1 MKKLKIEDAVGMIL
15 AHDVTRIVPGEV
27 KEVAFKRG
35 RVIQKDD
42 IEGFLDIGKAYVYV
56 VEEGF
61 EELVH
66 EEEAA
71 FRIAKALA
79 TDDME
84 MLPAKEGRVTLK
96 SRIDG
101 LVSVNRSLLARI
113 NQVRDVLLN
122 TVPDRYPVRAGDEI
136 AATRIVPL
144 SIREETLQ
152 TAEEIACKGII
163 RIDRYR
169 PVEGALVVTGSEV
182 YSGRV
187 ADGSS
192 RVEERLRGHGVDLIG
207 KALVPDSVE
216 QIRDAILGYV
226 RKGAEIVITTGGL
239 SVDPD
244 DITKEGIEATG
255 ARIMTYGAPLFPG
268 AMFLVARLGKR
279 YIIGAPACVY
289 YSSQTA
295 LDVVLP
301 WILAG
306 IKITATDIKKLAYG
320 GLCLHCRECHYPNC
334 VFGKGR

>member
-1 MKKLKIEDAVGMIL
+1 MKKVKVEDAIGLVL

-42 IEGFLDIGKAYVYV
+42 IEGFLDIGKAFVYV
-56 VEEGF
+56 VEGGLD
-61 EELVH
+61 ELVH

-71 FRIAKALA
+71 FRIASA
-79 TDDME
+79 TATQHME

-96 SRIDG
+96 SKIDG
-101 LVSVNRSLLARI
+101 LVCVNRSLLARI
-113 NQVRDVLLN
+113 NQVKDVLFN
-122 TVPDRYPVRAGDEI
+122 TVPDKYPVRAGDEI

-152 TAEEIACKGII
+152 TAEEIAGKGII
-163 RIDRYR
+163 RIAPFARMK
-169 PVEGALVVTGSEV
+169 GALVVTGSEV

-192 RVEERLRGHGVDLIG
+192 RVEERLISHGLDLVG
-207 KALVPDSVE
+207 KTLVPDNIE
-216 QIRDAILGYV
+216 QIRDVILGYV
-226 RKGAEIVITTGGL
+226 RKGADIVITTGGL

-244 DITKEGIEATG
+244 DITKEAIEATG
-255 ARIMTYGAPLFPG
+255 ARTISYGAPLFPG
-268 AMFLVARLGKR
+268 AMFLIARLGKKH
-279 YIIGAPACVY
+279 IIGSPACVY

-306 IKITATDIKKLAYG
+306 QKVTANDIKKLAYG

>member
-1 MKKLKIEDAVGMIL
+1 LKKVKIEEAVGMVL
-15 AHDVTRIVPGEV
+15 AHDVTRIVPGKV

-35 RVIQKDD
+35 RTIEKGD
-42 IEGFLDIGKAYVYV
+42 IEGFLDMGKAYVYV
-56 VEEGF
+56 VEEG
-61 EELVH
+61 LTAMVH

-71 FRIAKALA
+71 LRIAKALA

-84 MLPAKEGRVTLK
+84 MLPVKEGRVTLRSK
-96 SRIDG
+96 IDG
-101 LVSVNRSLLARI
+101 LFSVNRSLLLRI
-113 NQVRDVLLN
+113 NQVKDVLLN
-122 TVPDRYPVRAGDEI
+122 TVPDRYPVRSGDEI

-144 SIREETLQ
+144 LIPEEVLQ
-152 TAEEIACKGII
+152 TAEEIARKGII
-163 RIDRYR
+163 GIDPYR
-169 PVEGALVVTGSEV
+169 TMKGALVVTGSEV

-187 ADGSS
+187 VDGSS
-192 RVEERLRGHGVDLIG
+192 RVEERLVRHGIDLIG
-207 KALVPDSVE
+207 KTLVPDSIE
-216 QIRDAILGYV
+216 RIRDAILEFV
-226 RKGAEIVITTGGL
+226 EKGAEIVVTTGGL

-255 ARIMTYGAPLFPG
+255 ARVITYGAPLFPG
-268 AMFLVARLGKR
+268 AMFLVARLGTR

-289 YSSQTA
+289 YNPQTA

-306 IKITATDIKKLAYG
+306 KKITPTDIKKLAYG

>member
-1 MKKLKIEDAVGMIL
+1 MRKVKVEDAVGLIL

-35 RVIQKDD
+35 TVIQRDD
-42 IEGFLDIGKAYVYV
+42 IESFLDIGKAYVYV
-56 VEEGF
+56 VEDSVEG
-61 EELVH
+61 LVH

-71 FRIAKALA
+71 FRMARA
-79 TDDME
+79 TATEDME
-84 MLPAKEGRVTLK
+84 MLPAKEGRVTLR

-101 LVSVNRSLLARI
+101 LLSVNRSLLARM
-113 NQVRDVLLN
+113 NQVKDVLFN
-122 TVPDRYPVRAGDEI
+122 TMPDRYPVRAGDEI

-144 SIREETLQ
+144 SIREEILQ
-152 TAEEIACKGII
+152 VAEEIARKGII
-163 RIDRYR
+163 RIDPYR
-169 PVEGALVVTGSEV
+169 RMKGALVVTGSEV
-182 YSGRV
+182 YTGRV

-192 RVEERLRGHGVDLIG
+192 RVEERLTAHGLDLIG
-207 KALVPDSVE
+207 KTLVPDSVE
-216 QIRDAILGYV
+216 QIRDAIMGYI

-244 DITKEGIEATG
+244 DITKEAIEATG
-255 ARIMTYGAPLFPG
+255 ARVMTYGAPLFPG
-268 AMFLVARLGKR
+268 AMFLISRLGKR
-279 YIIGAPACVY
+279 YIIGSPACVY

-295 LDVVLP
+295 LDIVLP

-306 IKITATDIKKLAYG
+306 KKITVNDIRKLAYG

>member
-1 MKKLKIEDAVGMIL
+1 LRKVKVEDAVGLIL

-35 RVIQKDD
+35 RVIRKDD

-56 VEEGF
+56 VEDGVEG
-61 EELVH
+61 LVH

-71 FRIAKALA
+71 FRMAKATA

-101 LVSVNRSLLARI
+101 LLSVNRSLLARM
-113 NQVRDVLLN
+113 NQVKDVLFN
-122 TVPDRYPVRAGDEI
+122 TLPDKYPVRAGNEI
-136 AATRIVPL
+136 AATRIIPL

-152 TAEEIACKGII
+152 VAEEIAQKGII
-163 RIDRYR
+163 RIDPYR
-169 PVEGALVVTGSEV
+169 HMKGALVVTGSEV

-192 RVEERLRGHGVDLIG
+192 RVEERLTRHGLDLIG
-207 KALVPDSVE
+207 KTLVPDSVE
-216 QIRDAILGYV
+216 QIREVIIGYI

-244 DITKEGIEATG
+244 DITKEAIEATG

-268 AMFLVARLGKR
+268 AMFLIARLGKR

-295 LDVVLP
+295 LDVLLP
-301 WILAG
+301 WILAER
-306 IKITATDIKKLAYG
+306 KITANDIRKLAYG
-320 GLCLHCRECHYPNC
+320 GLCLHCPECHYPNC